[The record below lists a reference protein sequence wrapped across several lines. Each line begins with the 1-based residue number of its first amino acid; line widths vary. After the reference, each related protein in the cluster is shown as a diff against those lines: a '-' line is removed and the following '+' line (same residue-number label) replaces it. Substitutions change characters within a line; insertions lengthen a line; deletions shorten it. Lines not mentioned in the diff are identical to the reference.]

1 MRSSNSFL
9 HGTYFRCQQFIL
21 LVKLTNGI
29 KDLLVKLRNGIRDFI
44 INFFLPLHHFIQLSN
59 NILQPP
65 LQTYT
70 SKYQNIAY
78 ILAVFIHK
86 ADVATQT
93 KKLRIYLH
101 TTNAF
106 SADYNVTLIITFN
119 CNLRNSTSKINLNSL
134 KKLSNLL
141 HTKRKEQTHEESPR
155 LYQNHLS

>member
-1 MRSSNSFL
+1 MASETLSSF
-9 HGTYFRCQQFIL
+9 
-21 LVKLTNGI
+21 
-29 KDLLVKLRNGIRDFI
+29 
-44 INFFLPLHHFIQLSN
+44 FFLPLLHFIQLSN

-141 HTKRKEQTHEESPR
+141 HKKRNKLLKNHLVHIKTTFPGHASKEFPR
-155 LYQNHLS
+155 LNITPFLDTWA

>member
-1 MRSSNSFL
+1 MASETLSSF
-9 HGTYFRCQQFIL
+9 
-21 LVKLTNGI
+21 
-29 KDLLVKLRNGIRDFI
+29 
-44 INFFLPLHHFIQLSN
+44 FFLPLLHFIQLSN

-78 ILAVFIHK
+78 ILAAFIHK

-106 SADYNVTLIITFN
+106 PADYNVTLIITFN
-119 CNLRNSTSKINLNSL
+119 CNLRNSTSKNQLVTNSL
-134 KKLSNLL
+134 KKIKQSTT
-141 HTKRKEQTHEESPR
+141 HKKRNKVMK
-155 LYQNHLS
+155 NHLVYIKTTFLSHPSKGFPGLSITPFLDTWA